1 MLTWLPAEKFPH
13 LPAART
19 NGEVGSCWYAT
30 FRNSWP
36 SHLTVVQDL
45 GSDVDGAAF
54 DGYRVTGTSVLLI
67 FCPRLTYF
75 CYIFA
80 RSQKSTQTANSDR
93 IPFALAPNGAT
104 LQLLEQ
110 ILSRCCAQLDPQCE
124 RPPPQDL
131 ECMDV
136 ASLNLFE
143 ALIAVDSASRP
154 IRNRS

>member
-1 MLTWLPAEKFPH
+1 MGGRSVRQVETRNGFLLIRTVCHQMLTWLPAEKFPH

-54 DGYRVTGTSVLLI
+54 DGYR
-67 FCPRLTYF
+67 
-75 CYIFA
+75 
-80 RSQKSTQTANSDR
+80 KSTQTANSDR